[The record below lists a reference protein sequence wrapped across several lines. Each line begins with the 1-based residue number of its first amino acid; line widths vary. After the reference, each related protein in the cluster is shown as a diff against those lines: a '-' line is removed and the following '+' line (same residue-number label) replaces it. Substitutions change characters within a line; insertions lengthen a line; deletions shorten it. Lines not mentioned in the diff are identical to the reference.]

1 MESRIRNF
9 LLNAV
14 ASLSLMIPALACA
27 AELEDKKEL
36 ESVIQPEI
44 ERSTFTE
51 SKIQSTDFEVLGS
64 LGVISIED
72 FGTNPVIVLK
82 LNYHISDDFF
92 IGAEWARADGEET
105 SFEVLSGGAPL
116 ISDKDREMS
125 TYLLTLGY
133 NLFPGEAFLTN
144 NVTYNTSFYII
155 GGMGNTVFADDDH
168 FTVSVGAGYRVL
180 VSDFLAIYTDFRD
193 NIFNTDL
200 FGSDKTTH
208 NLLFTVGAGFYF

>member
-1 MESRIRNF
+1 MTP
-9 LLNAV
+9 LLAY
-14 ASLSLMIPALACA
+14 A
-27 AELEDKKEL
+27 AELEEKKEL
-36 ESVIQPEI
+36 DSVIQPEI
-44 ERSTFTE
+44 ERSTFEE
-51 SKIQSTDFEVLGS
+51 SKIQSTDFEAIGS

-82 LNYHISDDFF
+82 LNYHISEDFF

-116 ISDKDREMS
+116 FSDEEREMS
-125 TYLLTLGY
+125 AYLLTLGY
-133 NLFPGEAFLTN
+133 NLFPGEAFLTD

-155 GGMGNTVFADDDH
+155 GGLGNTEFGNDDH

-193 NIFNTDL
+193 NIFNTDI
-200 FGSDKTTH
+200 FGKDKTTH
-208 NLLFTVGAGFYF
+208 NLLFTIGAGFYF